1 MLTHSFTL
9 TYTHTC
15 IHTHS
20 HTHTHQAFSLLTT
33 FAYAGLAVWLV
44 LFIVLNWDSNMTRY
58 SPEFEVKVT
67 RVGSNS
73 EVSGVIDEKPPLETT
88 KEQLKF

>member
-1 MLTHSFTL
+1 MH
-9 TYTHTC
+9 
-15 IHTHS
+15 I
-20 HTHTHQAFSLLTT
+20 HQAFSILTS
-33 FAYAGLAVWLV
+33 FVYAGLAVWLV

-67 RVGSNS
+67 RVGNP
-73 EVSGVIDEKPPLETT
+73 ETNGVIEPMEKNM